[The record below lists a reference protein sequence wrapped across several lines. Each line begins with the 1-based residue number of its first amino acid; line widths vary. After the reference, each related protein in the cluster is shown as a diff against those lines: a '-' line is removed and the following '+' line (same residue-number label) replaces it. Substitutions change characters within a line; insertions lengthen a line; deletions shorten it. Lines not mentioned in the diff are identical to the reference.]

1 MSDNRLK
8 KVAYNGLD
16 RETWMENRDFLIY
29 RQHPPGSS
37 FLDVEALERSG
48 RDLQREWETLED
60 KDLKPIPF
68 VEIERIDF

>member
-37 FLDVEALERSG
+37 FLDIEALERSG
-48 RDLQREWETLED
+48 RNLQWEWEALEGLD
-60 KDLKPIPF
+60 PIPF
-68 VEIERIDF
+68 VDIEKIDF